1 MMGVGSKWWSGGKNC
16 RRPRSNLLS

>member
-1 MMGVGSKWWSGGKNC
+1 MGVGSKWWSGGKNC